1 FGEEGW
7 EGKRWLRPSLKFCL
21 YSTVSVLLFMSC
33 WAFLWPH
40 DSIERAVL
48 LFLSIVV
55 VMQVS
60 IELVGAIFQLEE
72 KYQGLSLWLL
82 SPHVIRVLCL
92 LPLLILGLSE
102 LKVAAA
108 YGIAALMVFAIG
120 GTKIL
125 KAASGN
131 IE

>member
-1 FGEEGW
+1 
-7 EGKRWLRPSLKFCL
+7 
-21 YSTVSVLLFMSC
+21 
-33 WAFLWPH
+33 
-40 DSIERAVL
+40 
-48 LFLSIVV
+48 
-55 VMQVS
+55 MQVS

-131 IE
+131 IELKGHGQPVKELKIGGLPSMSSVFFGAWPFRLATIFHLV